1 MITWIELVIFGLA
14 TWRVSSLIVNEE
26 GPFDIFL
33 RIRKLAGIVHD
44 ENGKPLMIPERFFS
58 KLLSCVWCSSVW
70 VGLFWTV
77 VYCLFPG
84 VAYLLALPF
93 VLSAAAILFSRY
105 F

>member
-14 TWRVSSLIVNEE
+14 TWRVSSLIVDED

-58 KLLSCVWCSSVW
+58 KLLSCVWCASVW
-70 VGLFWTV
+70 VGFFWTAV
-77 VYCLFPG
+77 CCLFPE

-93 VLSAAAILFSRY
+93 VLSAVAVFLNKYS
-105 F
+105 